1 MTKELSDFFK
11 IISEGKKKS
20 VKEQNDNESL
30 LSNEKVSVTVKATEL
45 KDFFSAINEEKRKLK
60 EQREK
65 DQKKLEELETLLF
78 SKGSEPES
86 QKSQTELEP
95 IDDVNDVEA
104 YDIEQVD
111 QAIEKEKTER
121 EKKQEELEPIIE
133 SYDIEQLEKEKEPNL
148 EEIKEK
154 VQEANNF
161 LLIEP
166 SLVDQ
171 SAKEISNPNIIKV
184 EEKPETKDINPEDV
198 IKELSKISKNSG
210 VKLNEDIN
218 DLEGLKKEFF
228 KFKELVSQ
236 QMSSIGGGGSTKIS
250 NMDDVDV
257 SAQQNGFALK
267 YNSSTG
273 KYDFGEVASDLSAV
287 DQDIVPDGNGT
298 RSLGSSAKRWKDIF
312 LSGQTINL
320 GGATISSDGTG
331 TVAVSATGVTLPEGS
346 KAGTNKIAV
355 AVTGSGG
362 AEQAATVVPFFT
374 KSGGLTTANTN
385 FNFNSVVDDK
395 FVYTGAKTFTLAN
408 GSNLADSNITL
419 FQF

>member
-1 MTKELSDFFK
+1 MTKELQDFFK
-11 IISEGKKKS
+11 IISEGKKSSK
-20 VKEQNDNESL
+20 KETENESL
-30 LSNEKVSVTVKATEL
+30 LSNEKVSVSVKASEL

-60 EQREK
+60 EQQENDK
-65 DQKKLEELETLLF
+65 KKLVQLEQLLF
-78 SKGSEPES
+78 TK
-86 QKSQTELEP
+86 
-95 IDDVNDVEA
+95 D
-104 YDIEQVD
+104 
-111 QAIEKEKTER
+111 KEKTES
-121 EKKQEELEPIIE
+121 EKSQEELEPINDELDTE

-148 EEIKEK
+148 EEIREK

-171 SAKEISNPNIIKV
+171 AAGEISNPNIIKV
-184 EEKPETKDINPEDV
+184 EEKPEVKEINPEEV
-198 IKELSKISKNSG
+198 IKELSKISKNTG
-210 VKLNEDIN
+210 IKLNEDIN
-218 DLEGLKKEFF
+218 ELEGLKKEFF

-250 NMDDVDV
+250 NMDDVDI

-355 AVTGSGG
+355 SVTGSGG
-362 AEQAATVVPFFT
+362 TEQAATVVPFFT

>member
-20 VKEQNDNESL
+20 VKEQNENESL
-30 LSNEKVSVTVKATEL
+30 LSNDKVSVTVKATEL
-45 KDFFSAINEEKRKLK
+45 KDFFSAINEEKKKLK
-60 EQREK
+60 EQREN
-65 DQKKLEELETLLF
+65 DQKKLLQLEKLLF
-78 SKGSEPES
+78 AKE
-86 QKSQTELEP
+86 
-95 IDDVNDVEA
+95 
-104 YDIEQVD
+104 
-111 QAIEKEKTER
+111 EKEKVKEDDWEDTESY
-121 EKKQEELEPIIE
+121 EIEEL
-133 SYDIEQLEKEKEPNL
+133 DKQVEKEQQEPNL
-148 EEIKEK
+148 DEIKEA
-154 VQEANNF
+154 VQQANQV
-161 LLIEP
+161 LLTEP

-171 SAKEISNPNIIKV
+171 SAKEITSPNIIKV
-184 EEKPETKDINPEDV
+184 EEKPETKDIDPQDV
-198 IKELSKISKNSG
+198 IKELSKISKNTG

-257 SAQQNGFALK
+257 SGQQNGFALK
-267 YNSSTG
+267 FNSSTG

-287 DQDIVPDGNGT
+287 DQDIVPDANGT
-298 RSLGSSAKRWKDIF
+298 RSLGTSAKRWKDLF
-312 LSGQTINL
+312 LTGQTINL

-331 TVAVSATGVTLPEGS
+331 TVSVSATGVTLPEGS

-355 AVTGSGG
+355 SVTGSGG
-362 AEQAATVVPFFT
+362 TEQAATVVPFFT
-374 KSGGLTTANTN
+374 KAGGLSTANTN

>member
-11 IISEGKKKS
+11 LISEGKKKS
-20 VKEQNDNESL
+20 VKEHNENESL
-30 LSNEKVSVTVKATEL
+30 LSNDKVSVTVKATEL
-45 KDFFSAINEEKRKLK
+45 KDFFSAINEEKKKLK
-60 EQREK
+60 EQREN
-65 DQKKLEELETLLF
+65 DQKKLAQLESLLF
-78 SKGSEPES
+78 AKEEREPES
-86 QKSQTELEP
+86 QKSQKDLEP
-95 IDDVNDVEA
+95 IEQTWEDTEA
-104 YDIEQVD
+104 YEIEELDKQV
-111 QAIEKEKTER
+111 EKE
-121 EKKQEELEPIIE
+121 Q
-133 SYDIEQLEKEKEPNL
+133 QEPNL
-148 EEIKEK
+148 DEIKEA
-154 VQEANNF
+154 VQQANQV
-161 LLIEP
+161 LLTEP

-171 SAKEISNPNIIKV
+171 SAKEIASPNIIKV
-184 EEKPETKDINPEDV
+184 EEKPETKDINPQDV
-198 IKELSKISKNSG
+198 IRELSKISKNTG

-250 NMDDVDV
+250 QMDDVNT

-273 KYDFGEVASDLSAV
+273 KYDFGAVASDLSAV
-287 DQDIVPDGNGT
+287 DQDIIPDGNGT
-298 RSLGSSAKRWKDIF
+298 RSLGSSSKRFKDIF
-312 LSGQTINL
+312 LAGETINL

-362 AEQAATVVPFFT
+362 AEQAATVVPFFS
-374 KSGGLTTANTN
+374 KAGGLSSANTS

>member
-1 MTKELSDFFK
+1 MTKELQDFFK
-11 IISEGKKKS
+11 IISEGKKSSK
-20 VKEQNDNESL
+20 KETENESL
-30 LSNEKVSVTVKATEL
+30 LSNEKVSVSVKASEL

-60 EQREK
+60 EQQENDK
-65 DQKKLEELETLLF
+65 KKLIQLEQLLF
-78 SKGSEPES
+78 AK
-86 QKSQTELEP
+86 
-95 IDDVNDVEA
+95 D
-104 YDIEQVD
+104 
-111 QAIEKEKTER
+111 KEKTES
-121 EKKQEELEPIIE
+121 EKSQEELEPISDELDTE

-148 EEIKEK
+148 EEIREK

-171 SAKEISNPNIIKV
+171 AAGEISNPNIIKV
-184 EEKPETKDINPEDV
+184 EEKPEVKEINPEEV
-198 IKELSKISKNSG
+198 IKELSKISKNTG

-236 QMSSIGGGGSTKIS
+236 QMASMGGGGSTKIS
-250 NMDDVDV
+250 NMDDVDI

-320 GGATISSDGTG
+320 GGATISADGTG
-331 TVAVSATGVTLPEGS
+331 TVAVSATGVTLPSGS
-346 KAGTNKIAV
+346 KAGENKIAV
-355 AVTGSGG
+355 NVTGSGG
-362 AEQAATVVPFFT
+362 VEQAATVVPFFSR
-374 KSGGLTTANTN
+374 SGGLSTANTN
-385 FNFNSVVDDK
+385 FNFNATVDDK

>member
-1 MTKELSDFFK
+1 MTKELQDFFK
-11 IISEGKKKS
+11 IISEGKKSSK
-20 VKEQNDNESL
+20 KETENESL
-30 LSNEKVSVTVKATEL
+30 LSNEKVSVSVKASEL

-60 EQREK
+60 EQQENDK
-65 DQKKLEELETLLF
+65 KKLVQLEQLLF
-78 SKGSEPES
+78 AK
-86 QKSQTELEP
+86 
-95 IDDVNDVEA
+95 D
-104 YDIEQVD
+104 
-111 QAIEKEKTER
+111 KEKTES
-121 EKKQEELEPIIE
+121 EKSQEELEPINDELDTE

-148 EEIKEK
+148 EEIREK

-171 SAKEISNPNIIKV
+171 AAGEISNPNIIKV
-184 EEKPETKDINPEDV
+184 EEKPEVKEINPEEV
-198 IKELSKISKNSG
+198 IKELSKISKNTG

-236 QMSSIGGGGSTKIS
+236 QMASIGGGGSTKIS

-331 TVAVSATGVTLPEGS
+331 TVAVSATGVTLPSGS
-346 KAGTNKIAV
+346 KAGDNKIAV
-355 AVTGSGG
+355 NVTGSGG
-362 AEQAATVVPFFT
+362 VEQAATVVPFFSR
-374 KSGGLTTANTN
+374 SGGLSTANTN
-385 FNFNSVVDDK
+385 FNFNATVDDK

-408 GSNLADSNITL
+408 GTTLADSNITL

>member
-1 MTKELSDFFK
+1 MTKELQDFFK
-11 IISEGKKKS
+11 IISEGKKSSK
-20 VKEQNDNESL
+20 KETENESL
-30 LSNEKVSVTVKATEL
+30 LSNEKVSVNVKASEL

-60 EQREK
+60 EQQEK
-65 DQKKLEELETLLF
+65 DKKKLIQLEQLLF
-78 SKGSEPES
+78 AK
-86 QKSQTELEP
+86 
-95 IDDVNDVEA
+95 D
-104 YDIEQVD
+104 
-111 QAIEKEKTER
+111 KEKTES
-121 EKKQEELEPIIE
+121 EKSQEDLEPIEQTWEDTE
-133 SYDIEQLEKEKEPNL
+133 SYEIEQLEKEKDEEPNL

-171 SAKEISNPNIIKV
+171 AAGEISNPNIIKV
-184 EEKPETKDINPEDV
+184 EEKPEVKEINPEEV
-198 IKELSKISKNSG
+198 IKELSKISKNTG

-287 DQDIVPDGNGT
+287 DQDIIPDGNGT
-298 RSLGSSAKRWKDIF
+298 RSLGSTGKRWKDLF

-331 TVAVSATGVTLPEGS
+331 TVSVSATGVTLPSGS
-346 KAGTNKIAV
+346 KAGENKIAV

-362 AEQAATVVPFFT
+362 AEQAATVIPFFS
-374 KSGGLTTANTN
+374 KSGGLSTANTN
-385 FNFNSVVDDK
+385 FNFNATVDEK
-395 FVYTGAKTFTLAN
+395 FVYTGSKTFTLAN
-408 GSNLADSNITL
+408 GSALTDSNITL

>member
-11 IISEGKKKS
+11 LISEGKKKS
-20 VKEQNDNESL
+20 VKEHNENESL
-30 LSNEKVSVTVKATEL
+30 LSNDKVSVTVKATEL
-45 KDFFSAINEEKRKLK
+45 KDFFSAINEEKKKLK
-60 EQREK
+60 EQREN
-65 DQKKLEELETLLF
+65 DQKKLTQLESLLF
-78 SKGSEPES
+78 AKEEREPES
-86 QKSQTELEP
+86 QKSQKDLEP
-95 IDDVNDVEA
+95 IEQTWEDTEA
-104 YDIEQVD
+104 YEIEELDKQV
-111 QAIEKEKTER
+111 EKE
-121 EKKQEELEPIIE
+121 Q
-133 SYDIEQLEKEKEPNL
+133 QEPNL
-148 EEIKEK
+148 DEIKEA
-154 VQEANNF
+154 VQQANQV
-161 LLIEP
+161 LLTEP

-171 SAKEISNPNIIKV
+171 SAKEIASPNIIKV
-184 EEKPETKDINPEDV
+184 EEKPETKDINPQDV
-198 IKELSKISKNSG
+198 IRELSKISKNTG

-250 NMDDVDV
+250 QMDDVNI
-257 SAQQNGFALK
+257 SAQQNGYALK
-267 YNSSTG
+267 YNSTTG

-287 DQDIVPDGNGT
+287 DQDIIPDGNGT
-298 RSLGSSAKRWKDIF
+298 RSLGSASKRFKEIF
-312 LSGQTINL
+312 LAGETINL

-362 AEQAATVVPFFT
+362 AEQAATIVPFFT
-374 KSGGLTTANTN
+374 KAGGLSSSNTS

>member
-1 MTKELSDFFK
+1 MTKELTDFFK

-65 DQKKLEELETLLF
+65 DQKKLQELETLLF
-78 SKGSEPES
+78 SKEKQTESEKL
-86 QKSQTELEP
+86 QKELEP

-104 YDIEQVD
+104 YDIEQV
-111 QAIEKEKTER
+111 EKEIQ
-121 EKKQEELEPIIE
+121 KQEE
-133 SYDIEQLEKEKEPNL
+133 EPNL

-184 EEKPETKDINPEDV
+184 EEKPEVKDIDPEAV
-198 IKELSKISKNSG
+198 IKELSKISKNTG

-236 QMSSIGGGGSTKIS
+236 QMASIGGGGSTKIS
-250 NMDDVDV
+250 NMDDVDI

-331 TVAVSATGVTLPEGS
+331 TVAVSATGVTLPSGS
-346 KAGTNKIAV
+346 KAGDNKIAV
-355 AVTGSGG
+355 NVTGSGG
-362 AEQAATVVPFFT
+362 VEQAATVVPFFSR
-374 KSGGLTTANTN
+374 SGGLSTTNTN
-385 FNFNSVVDDK
+385 FNFNATVDDK

-408 GSNLADSNITL
+408 GTTLADSNITL

>member
-1 MTKELSDFFK
+1 MTKELTDFFK

-20 VKEQNDNESL
+20 VKEQNENESL

-65 DQKKLEELETLLF
+65 DQKKLQELETLLF
-78 SKGSEPES
+78 SKEKQTESEKL
-86 QKSQTELEP
+86 QKELEP
-95 IDDVNDVEA
+95 IEDDLD
-104 YDIEQVD
+104 
-111 QAIEKEKTER
+111 T
-121 EKKQEELEPIIE
+121 E
-133 SYDIEQLEKEKEPNL
+133 SYDIEELDKQIKKEQEEPNL

-184 EEKPETKDINPEDV
+184 EEKPEVKDIDPEAV
-198 IKELSKISKNSG
+198 IKELSKISKNTG

-355 AVTGSGG
+355 SVTGSGG
-362 AEQAATVVPFFT
+362 TEQAATVVPFFT

>member
-1 MTKELSDFFK
+1 MTKELTDFFK

-45 KDFFSAINEEKRKLK
+45 KGFFSAINEEKRKLK
-60 EQREK
+60 EQRET
-65 DQKKLEELETLLF
+65 DQKKLQELETLLF
-78 SKGSEPES
+78 SKEKQTESEKL
-86 QKSQTELEP
+86 QKELEP
-95 IDDVNDVEA
+95 IDDVLDTEA
-104 YDIEQVD
+104 YDIEQ
-111 QAIEKEKTER
+111 IK
-121 EKKQEELEPIIE
+121 
-133 SYDIEQLEKEKEPNL
+133 KEKEEPNL
-148 EEIKEK
+148 DEIKEK

-198 IKELSKISKNSG
+198 IKELSKISKNTG

-218 DLEGLKKEFF
+218 TLEGLKKEFT

-236 QMSSIGGGGSTKIS
+236 QLSSIGGGGSTKIS

-287 DQDIVPDGNGT
+287 DQDIIPDGNGT
-298 RSLGSSAKRWKDIF
+298 RSLGSNTKRFKDIF

>member
-30 LSNEKVSVTVKATEL
+30 LSNDKLSVTVKATEL
-45 KDFFSAINEEKRKLK
+45 KDFFSAINEEKKKLK

-65 DQKKLEELETLLF
+65 YQKKLQELETLLF
-78 SKGSEPES
+78 TKDREPES
-86 QKSQTELEP
+86 KKSQEQLEP
-95 IDDVNDVEA
+95 IEDNWEDTES
-104 YDIEQVD
+104 YEIEELDKQV
-111 QAIEKEKTER
+111 EKE
-121 EKKQEELEPIIE
+121 QE
-133 SYDIEQLEKEKEPNL
+133 EPNL
-148 EEIKEK
+148 DEIKEK

-171 SAKEISNPNIIKV
+171 AASEIANPNIIKV
-184 EEKPETKDINPEDV
+184 EEKPETKSINPEDV
-198 IKELSKISKNSG
+198 IKELSKISKNTG
-210 VKLNEDIN
+210 VKLNEDI
-218 DLEGLKKEFF
+218 DTLDGLKKEFT

-236 QMSSIGGGGSTKIS
+236 QLSSMGGGGSTKIS

-362 AEQAATVVPFFT
+362 AEQAATVVHFFT

>member
-1 MTKELSDFFK
+1 MTKELTDFFK

-65 DQKKLEELETLLF
+65 DQKKLQELETLLF
-78 SKGSEPES
+78 SKEKQTESEKL
-86 QKSQTELEP
+86 QKELEP

-104 YDIEQVD
+104 YDIEQV
-111 QAIEKEKTER
+111 EKEIQ
-121 EKKQEELEPIIE
+121 KQEE
-133 SYDIEQLEKEKEPNL
+133 EPNL
-148 EEIKEK
+148 EQIKEK

-184 EEKPETKDINPEDV
+184 EEKPETKDIDPQDV
-198 IKELSKISKNSG
+198 IKELSKISKNTG
-210 VKLNEDIN
+210 VKLNEDI
-218 DLEGLKKEFF
+218 DSLEGLKKEFF

-331 TVAVSATGVTLPEGS
+331 TVAVSATGVTLPSGS
-346 KAGTNKIAV
+346 KAGENKIAV
-355 AVTGSGG
+355 NVTGSGG
-362 AEQAATVVPFFT
+362 VEQAATVVPFFSR
-374 KSGGLTTANTN
+374 SGGLSTANTN
-385 FNFNSVVDDK
+385 FNFNATVDEK
-395 FVYTGAKTFTLAN
+395 FVYTGTKSFTLAN
-408 GSNLADSNITL
+408 GSTLADSNITL

>member
-1 MTKELSDFFK
+1 MTKELQDFFK
-11 IISEGKKKS
+11 IISEGKKSSK
-20 VKEQNDNESL
+20 KETENESL
-30 LSNEKVSVTVKATEL
+30 LSNEKVSVSVKASEL

-60 EQREK
+60 EQQENDK
-65 DQKKLEELETLLF
+65 KKLVQLEQLLF
-78 SKGSEPES
+78 AK
-86 QKSQTELEP
+86 
-95 IDDVNDVEA
+95 D
-104 YDIEQVD
+104 
-111 QAIEKEKTER
+111 KEKTES
-121 EKKQEELEPIIE
+121 EKSQEELEPINDELDTE

-148 EEIKEK
+148 EEIREK

-171 SAKEISNPNIIKV
+171 AAGEISNPNIIKV
-184 EEKPETKDINPEDV
+184 EEKPEVKEINPEEV
-198 IKELSKISKNSG
+198 IKELSKISKNTG

-236 QMSSIGGGGSTKIS
+236 QMASMGGGGSTKIS
-250 NMDDVDV
+250 NMDDVDI

-287 DQDIVPDGNGT
+287 DQDIIPDGNGT
-298 RSLGSSAKRWKDIF
+298 RSLGSTGKRWKDLF

-331 TVAVSATGVTLPEGS
+331 TVSVSATGVTLPSGS
-346 KAGTNKIAV
+346 KAGENKIAV
-355 AVTGSGG
+355 NVTGSGG
-362 AEQAATVVPFFT
+362 VEQAATVVPFFSR
-374 KSGGLTTANTN
+374 SGGLSTANTN
-385 FNFNSVVDDK
+385 FNFNATVDEK
-395 FVYTGAKTFTLAN
+395 FVYTGTKSFTLAN
-408 GSNLADSNITL
+408 GSTLADSNITL

>member
-1 MTKELSDFFK
+1 MTKELQDFFK
-11 IISEGKKKS
+11 IISEGKKSSK
-20 VKEQNDNESL
+20 KETENESL
-30 LSNEKVSVTVKATEL
+30 LSNEKVSVSVKASEL

-60 EQREK
+60 EQQENDK
-65 DQKKLEELETLLF
+65 KKLVQLEQLLF
-78 SKGSEPES
+78 AK
-86 QKSQTELEP
+86 
-95 IDDVNDVEA
+95 D
-104 YDIEQVD
+104 
-111 QAIEKEKTER
+111 KEKTES
-121 EKKQEELEPIIE
+121 EKSQEELEPINDELDTE

-148 EEIKEK
+148 EEIREK

-171 SAKEISNPNIIKV
+171 AAGEISNPNIIKV
-184 EEKPETKDINPEDV
+184 EEKPEVKEINPEEV
-198 IKELSKISKNSG
+198 IKELSKISKNTG

-236 QMSSIGGGGSTKIS
+236 QMASIGCVGSTKIS
-250 NMDDVDV
+250 NMDDVDI

-331 TVAVSATGVTLPEGS
+331 TVAVSATGVTLPSGS
-346 KAGTNKIAV
+346 KAGDNKIAV

-362 AEQAATVVPFFT
+362 AEQAATVVPFFSR
-374 KSGGLTTANTN
+374 SGGLSTANTN
-385 FNFNSVVDDK
+385 FNFNATVDEK
-395 FVYTGAKTFTLAN
+395 FVYTGTKSFTLAN
-408 GSNLADSNITL
+408 GSALTDSNITL

>member
-30 LSNEKVSVTVKATEL
+30 LSNDKLSVTVKATEL
-45 KDFFSAINEEKRKLK
+45 KDFFSAINEEKKKLK

-65 DQKKLEELETLLF
+65 DQKKLQELETLLF
-78 SKGSEPES
+78 TKDREPES
-86 QKSQTELEP
+86 KKSQEQLEP
-95 IDDVNDVEA
+95 IEDNWEDTES
-104 YDIEQVD
+104 YEIEELDKQV
-111 QAIEKEKTER
+111 EKE
-121 EKKQEELEPIIE
+121 QE
-133 SYDIEQLEKEKEPNL
+133 EPNL
-148 EEIKEK
+148 DEIKEK

-171 SAKEISNPNIIKV
+171 AASEIANPNIIKV
-184 EEKPETKDINPEDV
+184 EEKPETKNINPEDV
-198 IKELSKISKNSG
+198 IKELSKISKNTG
-210 VKLNEDIN
+210 VKLNEDI
-218 DLEGLKKEFF
+218 DTLDGLKKEFT

-236 QMSSIGGGGSTKIS
+236 QLSSIGGGGSTKIS

>member
-1 MTKELSDFFK
+1 MTKELTDFFK

-65 DQKKLEELETLLF
+65 DQKKLQELETLLF
-78 SKGSEPES
+78 SKEKQTESEKL
-86 QKSQTELEP
+86 QKELEP
-95 IDDVNDVEA
+95 IEDDLD
-104 YDIEQVD
+104 
-111 QAIEKEKTER
+111 T
-121 EKKQEELEPIIE
+121 E
-133 SYDIEQLEKEKEPNL
+133 SYDIEELDKQIKKEQEEPNL

-184 EEKPETKDINPEDV
+184 EEKPEVKDIDPEAV
-198 IKELSKISKNSG
+198 IKELSKISKNTG

-250 NMDDVDV
+250 NMDDVDI

-355 AVTGSGG
+355 SVTGSGG
-362 AEQAATVVPFFT
+362 TEQAATVVPFFT

>member
-11 IISEGKKKS
+11 LISEGKKKS
-20 VKEQNDNESL
+20 VKEQNENESL
-30 LSNEKVSVTVKATEL
+30 LSNDKVSVTVKATEL
-45 KDFFSAINEEKRKLK
+45 KDFFSAMNEEKKRLK
-60 EQREK
+60 EQRET
-65 DQKKLEELETLLF
+65 DQKKLLQLEKLLF
-78 SKGSEPES
+78 AKEERETESEKS
-86 QKSQTELEP
+86 QKDLEP
-95 IDDVNDVEA
+95 IENELDTEA
-104 YDIEQVD
+104 YDIEELDKQ
-111 QAIEKEKTER
+111 IKKE
-121 EKKQEELEPIIE
+121 Q
-133 SYDIEQLEKEKEPNL
+133 EPNL
-148 EEIKEK
+148 DEIKEA
-154 VQEANNF
+154 VQQANQV
-161 LLIEP
+161 LLTEP

-171 SAKEISNPNIIKV
+171 AAGEIANPNIIKV
-184 EEKPETKDINPEDV
+184 EEKPETKDIDPQDV
-198 IKELSKISKNSG
+198 IKELSKISKNTG

-250 NMDDVDV
+250 QMDDVNT
-257 SAQQNGFALK
+257 SAQQNGYALK
-267 YNSSTG
+267 YNSTTG

-287 DQDIVPDGNGT
+287 DQDIIPDGNGT
-298 RSLGSSAKRWKDIF
+298 RSLGSASKRFKEIF
-312 LSGQTINL
+312 LAGETINL

-362 AEQAATVVPFFT
+362 AEQAATIVPFFT
-374 KSGGLTTANTN
+374 KAGGLSSSNTS

-395 FVYTGAKTFTLAN
+395 FVYTGAKTFTLSN

>member
-1 MTKELSDFFK
+1 MTKELTDFFK

-65 DQKKLEELETLLF
+65 DQKKLQELETLLF
-78 SKGSEPES
+78 SKEKQTESEKF
-86 QKSQTELEP
+86 QKELEP
-95 IDDVNDVEA
+95 IEDDLD
-104 YDIEQVD
+104 
-111 QAIEKEKTER
+111 T
-121 EKKQEELEPIIE
+121 E
-133 SYDIEQLEKEKEPNL
+133 SYDIEELDKQIKKEQEEPNL

-184 EEKPETKDINPEDV
+184 EEKPEIKDIDPEAV
-198 IKELSKISKNSG
+198 IKELSKISKNTG

-250 NMDDVDV
+250 NMDDVDI

-355 AVTGSGG
+355 SVTGSGG
-362 AEQAATVVPFFT
+362 TEQAATVVPFFT

>member
-20 VKEQNDNESL
+20 VKEQTDNEKL

-45 KDFFSAINEEKRKLK
+45 KDFFSAINEEKKKLK
-60 EQREK
+60 EQREN
-65 DQKKLEELETLLF
+65 DQKKLAQLESLLF
-78 SKGSEPES
+78 AKEREPES
-86 QKSQTELEP
+86 EKSQKDLEP
-95 IDDVNDVEA
+95 IEDNWEDTEA
-104 YDIEQVD
+104 YEIEELDKQV
-111 QAIEKEKTER
+111 EKE
-121 EKKQEELEPIIE
+121 Q
-133 SYDIEQLEKEKEPNL
+133 QEPNL
-148 EEIKEK
+148 DQIKEA
-154 VQEANNF
+154 VQQANQV
-161 LLIEP
+161 LLTEP

-171 SAKEISNPNIIKV
+171 AAGEISNPNIIKV
-184 EEKPETKDINPEDV
+184 EEKPKTKDIDPQDV
-198 IKELSKISKNSG
+198 IRELSKISKNTG

-267 YNSSTG
+267 FNSSTG

-287 DQDIVPDGNGT
+287 DQDIIPDGNGT
-298 RSLGSSAKRWKDIF
+298 RSLGSSAKRFKDIF

-346 KAGTNKIAV
+346 KAGSNKIAV

-362 AEQAATVVPFFT
+362 AEQSATVVPFFT

-395 FVYTGAKTFTLAN
+395 FVYTGSKTFTLAN
-408 GSNLADSNITL
+408 GSALADSNITL

>member
-1 MTKELSDFFK
+1 MTKELTDFFK

-65 DQKKLEELETLLF
+65 DQKKLQELETLLF
-78 SKGSEPES
+78 SKEKQTESEKL
-86 QKSQTELEP
+86 QKELEP

-104 YDIEQVD
+104 YDIEQVK
-111 QAIEKEKTER
+111 KEIQ
-121 EKKQEELEPIIE
+121 KKEE
-133 SYDIEQLEKEKEPNL
+133 EPNL

-184 EEKPETKDINPEDV
+184 EEKPEIKDIDPEAV
-198 IKELSKISKNSG
+198 IKELSKISKNTG

-250 NMDDVDV
+250 NMDDVDI

-355 AVTGSGG
+355 SVTGSGG
-362 AEQAATVVPFFT
+362 TEQAATVVPFFT

>member
-1 MTKELSDFFK
+1 MTKELQDFFK
-11 IISEGKKKS
+11 IISEGKKSKT
-20 VKEQNDNESL
+20 KKTENESF
-30 LSNEKVSVTVKATEL
+30 LSNDKVSVTVKATEL
-45 KDFFSAINEEKRKLK
+45 KDFFSAINEEKKKLK

-65 DQKKLEELETLLF
+65 DQKKLQELETLLF
-78 SKGSEPES
+78 SKDREPES
-86 QKSQTELEP
+86 KKSQEQLEP
-95 IDDVNDVEA
+95 IEDNWED
-104 YDIEQVD
+104 
-111 QAIEKEKTER
+111 
-121 EKKQEELEPIIE
+121 IE
-133 SYDIEQLEKEKEPNL
+133 SYDIEQVKKENEKEDL
-148 EEIKEK
+148 DSIKEA
-154 VQEANNF
+154 VEQANQV
-161 LLIEP
+161 LLTEP

-171 SAKEISNPNIIKV
+171 AANEITNPNIIKV
-184 EEKPETKDINPEDV
+184 EEKPQTKEINPEDV
-198 IKELSKISKNSG
+198 IKELSKISKNTG

-218 DLEGLKKEFF
+218 SLEGLKKEFT

-236 QMSSIGGGGSTKIS
+236 QLSSIGGGGSTKIS

-257 SAQQNGFALK
+257 SGQQNGFALK
-267 YNSSTG
+267 FNSATG

-298 RSLGSSAKRWKDIF
+298 RSLGSSAKRFKDIF

-374 KSGGLTTANTN
+374 KSGGLSTANTN

-395 FVYTGAKTFTLAN
+395 FVYTGSKTFTLAN
-408 GSNLADSNITL
+408 GSALADSNITL

>member
-20 VKEQNDNESL
+20 VKEQNENESL
-30 LSNEKVSVTVKATEL
+30 LSNDKVSVTVKATEL
-45 KDFFSAINEEKRKLK
+45 KDFFSAINEEKKKLK
-60 EQREK
+60 EQREN
-65 DQKKLEELETLLF
+65 DQKKLLQLEKLLF
-78 SKGSEPES
+78 AKE
-86 QKSQTELEP
+86 
-95 IDDVNDVEA
+95 
-104 YDIEQVD
+104 
-111 QAIEKEKTER
+111 EKEKVKQDDDWEDTESY
-121 EKKQEELEPIIE
+121 EIEEL
-133 SYDIEQLEKEKEPNL
+133 DKQVEKEQQEPNL
-148 EEIKEK
+148 DEIKEA
-154 VQEANNF
+154 VQQANQV
-161 LLIEP
+161 LLTEP

-171 SAKEISNPNIIKV
+171 SAKEIASPNIIKV
-184 EEKPETKDINPEDV
+184 EEKPETKDIDPQAV
-198 IKELSKISKNSG
+198 IKELSKISKNTG

-267 YNSSTG
+267 FNSSTG

-287 DQDIVPDGNGT
+287 DQDIIPDANNT
-298 RSLGSSAKRWKDIF
+298 RSLGTSAKRWKDLF

-331 TVAVSATGVTLPEGS
+331 TVSVSATGVELPAGS
-346 KAGTNKIAV
+346 KSGDNKLAVV
-355 AVTGSGG
+355 AVDSRG
-362 AEQAATVVPFFT
+362 AEQAAQVVPFFT

-385 FNFNSVVDDK
+385 FSFNATIDEK
-395 FVYTGAKTFTLAN
+395 FVFTGSKSFTLAN
-408 GSNLADSNITL
+408 GSSLTDSAITL

>member
-20 VKEQNDNESL
+20 VKEQNENESL
-30 LSNEKVSVTVKATEL
+30 LSNEKTSITVKATEL
-45 KDFFSAINEEKRKLK
+45 KDFFSAINEEKKKLK

-65 DQKKLEELETLLF
+65 DQKKLQELETLLF
-78 SKGSEPES
+78 SKDREPES
-86 QKSQTELEP
+86 KKSQEQLEP
-95 IDDVNDVEA
+95 INDNWEDTES
-104 YDIEQVD
+104 YEIEELDKQ
-111 QAIEKEKTER
+111 IEKE
-121 EKKQEELEPIIE
+121 QE
-133 SYDIEQLEKEKEPNL
+133 EPNL
-148 EEIKEK
+148 DQIKEA
-154 VQEANNF
+154 VQQANQV
-161 LLIEP
+161 LLTEP

-171 SAKEISNPNIIKV
+171 AANEITNPNIIKV
-184 EEKPETKDINPEDV
+184 EEKPETKEINPEDV
-198 IKELSKISKNSG
+198 IKELSKISKNTG
-210 VKLNEDIN
+210 VKLNEDIST
-218 DLEGLKKEFF
+218 LEGLKKEFT

-236 QMSSIGGGGSTKIS
+236 QLSSIGGGGSTKIS

-287 DQDIVPDGNGT
+287 DQDIIPDGNGT
-298 RSLGSSAKRWKDIF
+298 RSLGSSAKRFKDIF

-346 KAGTNKIAV
+346 KAGSNKIAV

-408 GSNLADSNITL
+408 GTNLADSNITL